1 MHIYSYLNEKTLLAY
16 IDLLGTTSLYK
27 EKLMP
32 LEKQAERLYMSL
44 LAIFSTEFQNT
55 FTEQEI
61 RDNFYVNIYADS
73 IMICSKIDT
82 KDIIEKLIKFLLKF
96 QWNLIFGDVPDNN
109 PIPSRALIDRQS
121 FFSIRVGSL
130 EVNSILNSESTTC
143 SLCGGQGMVS
153 MDEEL
158 KGLPVGVYISENIK
172 HDLRIVLLERL
183 TLVKGEQL
191 YFFRQENGDIDFLF
205 LPHVQKSIL
214 SPIKGKTLTEIMEK
228 LIPDSLPFNIKE
240 RGWKQWIDIHERKA
254 NEILRY
260 RSERG
265 EYRTEGC

>member
-16 IDLLGTTSLYK
+16 IDLLGTTPLY
-27 EKLMP
+27 EENLMP

-61 RDNFYVNIYADS
+61 SNSFHVNIYADS

-82 KDIIEKLIKFLLKF
+82 KDVIEKLIKFLLKF

-109 PIPSRALIDRQS
+109 PIPSRALIDRQP
-121 FFSIRVGSL
+121 FFSIRVGSI
-130 EVNSILNSESTTC
+130 EEDSILNSESTTC

-153 MDEEL
+153 MDKVL

-172 HDLRIVLLERL
+172 HDLSVELLERL
-183 TLVKGEQL
+183 ALVKGEQL
-191 YFFRQENGDIDFLF
+191 YFFKQENSDIDFLF
-205 LPHVQKSIL
+205 LPHVQQSIC

-228 LIPDSLPFNIKE
+228 LIPDSLPVITKE
-240 RGWKQWIDIHERKA
+240 PRWKQWIDIHERKA
-254 NEILRY
+254 NEILRC
-260 RSERG
+260 RSDI
-265 EYRTEGC
+265 